1 MVGQQNSSDVELSM
15 NDHYLSSWDE
25 EVHIP
30 DWAGCLLMTCVY
42 LHMQLDMVEL
52 DEIGKPVEE
61 RARISVRRFAQ
72 GLMMCIVCTALVVGC
87 INKIAEGLLHADTAS
102 GGATQRRPSRNN
114 AKGVCSG

>member
-1 MVGQQNSSDVELSM
+1 M
-15 NDHYLSSWDE
+15 
-25 EVHIP
+25 P
-30 DWAGCLLMTCVY
+30 CVY
-42 LHMQLDMVEL
+42 VQLDMVEL

-102 GGATQRRPSRNN
+102 GGATQRPSRNN
-114 AKGVCSG
+114 AKGVSGMTFTDFYSLYLQERRGL